1 MSEMSIPPASFELLV
16 LSLKFQAEQ
25 GLGRMHA
32 DPNAPVDPDLALA
45 RHAIDLLVVL
55 QEKTHG
61 NLSRDESQLLE
72 NSITELR
79 FRFVQA
85 SRQGVRPMAH
95 KAAAG

>member
-1 MSEMSIPPASFELLV
+1 MSIPPASFELLV

-25 GLGRMHA
+25 GLGVMHA
-32 DPNAPVDPDLALA
+32 GQNAPVEADLALA

-61 NLSRDESQLLE
+61 NLSREESQLLE
-72 NSITELR
+72 SSVAELR

-85 SRQGVRPMAH
+85 SREGVTPMAR